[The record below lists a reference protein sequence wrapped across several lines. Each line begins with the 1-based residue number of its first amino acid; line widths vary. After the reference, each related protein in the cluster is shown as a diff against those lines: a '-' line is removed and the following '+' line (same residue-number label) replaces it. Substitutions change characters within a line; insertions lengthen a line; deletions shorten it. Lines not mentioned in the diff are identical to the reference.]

1 METLATILHILV
13 YVVAILGLLVVIY
26 ILVGGLVNMIFS
38 KKRQEKARNEAIK
51 GLNEVVDILAKLDKE
66 EEKPKKKATKKAEK
80 TKEN

>member
-66 EEKPKKKATKKAEK
+66 EKPKKKATKKAEK